1 MVAIARKNLLHDKS
15 KFLVSVSGVAL
26 STLLVFALLGVYFG
40 VIKQSKTV
48 PLTSGA
54 NYWVTERGARNM
66 FNSASFLPLD
76 RETPLSKV
84 KGVKDAT
91 PIIDRTTT
99 IKIHGQDV
107 TAAVVGYDTKT
118 GIGRAGTM
126 YQGSSRIGAKEAIV
140 DQALARKHGLKIG
153 GAINVNGVDFK
164 VKGLSLH
171 TNDMEFQYVFVSFHD
186 AQAAL
191 QQPAVNYYLVNLTA
205 PPGQVQ
211 SGIERVL
218 PTGELKAKGTL
229 AQGNANVVSDTFL
242 PVLALLVVI
251 GLAVGTTVIGLT
263 IYTATAERAK
273 EYGVLKAVGVP
284 TRRLFWIV
292 MQQTL
297 ISGITGY
304 AIGVGLYFGVVK
316 AAFYTSPTVSFNL
329 SNRYFAIIFGVS
341 LLSAVLA
348 ALIPLGKINR
358 IDPVEAFHE

>member
-1 MVAIARKNLLHDKS
+1 MVSIARKNLLHDKS

-54 NYWVTERGARNM
+54 DYWITERGARNM
-66 FNSASFLPLD
+66 FNSASFLPLG
-76 RETPLSKV
+76 REHALSKI
-84 KGVKDAT
+84 KGVKNAT
-91 PIIDRTTT
+91 PAIDRTTT
-99 IKIHGQDV
+99 IKVRGQDV
-107 TAAVVGYDTKT
+107 TAALVGYDTKT
-118 GIGRAGTM
+118 GIGRAGAM
-126 YQGSSRIGAKEAIV
+126 YQGSSNIGPKEAIV
-140 DQALARKHGLKIG
+140 DQALARKHGLKLGDTIK
-153 GAINVNGVDFK
+153 VNGVDFK

-171 TNDMEFQYVFVSFHD
+171 TNDMEFQYVFVSFKD
-186 AQAAL
+186 AMAAL
-191 QQPAVNYYLVNLTA
+191 QQPAVNYYLVNLTV
-205 PPGQVQ
+205 PPGQVRDNVK
-211 SGIERVL
+211 RVL
-218 PTGELKAKGTL
+218 PTGELKTKESL

-251 GLAVGTTVIGLT
+251 GIAVGTTVIGLT

-284 TRRLFWIV
+284 TRRLFYVV

-297 ISGITGY
+297 ISGVTGY
-304 AIGVGLYFGVVK
+304 ALGAGLYFLVVK
-316 AAFYTSPTVSFNL
+316 LAFYTSPTVSFNL
-329 SNRYFAIIFGVS
+329 SSRYFAIIFGVS